1 MNRGEVTDLLHRW
14 NGGDREAGDELMRL
28 VYDELRAIAARELRR
43 ERPGHTLQPTALA
56 HEAYLKMV
64 AAGGLEAS
72 DRGHFLAVVA
82 RVIRRILVD
91 YARERGRLKRGGDR
105 IHVQLIE
112 ALVEGSVDRAPD
124 FADLDHALDQL
135 ADVDPVAAKVVE
147 MKFYGGMQ
155 LKEIAGTLDVS
166 RATVSR
172 KWTYARAWLHAALES
187 AE

>member
-1 MNRGEVTDLLHRW
+1 MSQGNLTDLLHRW
-14 NGGDREAGDELMRL
+14 NDGDQDAGDELMRL

-56 HEAYLKMV
+56 HEAYLKMA

-91 YARERGRLKRGGDR
+91 HARERGRIKRGGDHV
-105 IHVQLIE
+105 HVQLIE
-112 ALVEGSVDRAPD
+112 ALAGGTVDRAPD
-124 FADLDHALDQL
+124 FAELDHALDRL
-135 ADVDPVAAKVVE
+135 ADADSIAAKVVE
-147 MKFYGGMQ
+147 MKFYGGMT
-155 LKEIAGTLDVS
+155 LAEIADTLDIS

-172 KWTYARAWLHAALES
+172 KWTWARAWLHAALKS